1 LGNLGEA
8 ANPYLKDILDFLK
21 DKTVDSS
28 ASSVI
33 RSVAAEALGK
43 IEQLDLNNVDLCYY
57 FHYFPPVL
65 H

>member
-1 LGNLGEA
+1 MGNLEEA
-8 ANPYLKDILDFLK
+8 ANPYVKDILDFLK

-33 RSVAAEALGK
+33 CSVAAEALGK
-43 IEQLDLNNVDLCYY
+43 IEQLDLNNVDLYCY